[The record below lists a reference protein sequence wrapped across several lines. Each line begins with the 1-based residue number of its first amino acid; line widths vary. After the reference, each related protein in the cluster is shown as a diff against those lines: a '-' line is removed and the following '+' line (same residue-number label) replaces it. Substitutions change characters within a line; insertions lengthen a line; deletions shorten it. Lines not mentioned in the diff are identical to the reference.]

1 MPLDF
6 SFASQVRRIDA
17 MLRSRFPNLRTRIF
31 EVRAHAFVIV
41 FDSELQISDEIS
53 EEFHDSIRFI
63 TVPVT
68 LSNHIPQSYISE
80 LFPLSDEDAT
90 GGMVGLPLRRVDL
103 LNLLASRFPDA
114 GIIHVRDDPETRE
127 ANVVVRSPLDENT
140 EGKLRTF
147 VGSFQL
153 PLSLTIQVEPSSEAV
168 TRPDIDDPMFV
179 WAASLRSG
187 APTYAKQDEIFWF
200 DNIANISRN
209 QFPIHRFPGMQDAAS
224 RCYFDL
230 SLGENH
236 MNLRQALLM
245 YDEIWCSVPLAEEQ
259 SDFLAVQGLTQAD
272 LLEMVSAGR
281 LRILSTQPEERLDVP
296 FLEEA
301 YERNPQAVFGRRTT
315 ASLLLANVA
324 HMAEQSLLNDPALL
338 PGLSE
343 FSRECGPIIGVDP
356 NEILRALLWP
366 MGSRRGS
373 LPGLLDHGSKGG
385 PVNSLS
391 RLISDRVQEE
401 TGLDIVLE
409 AYIYGEPV
417 HIGHA
422 IDATVFG
429 PVDEPTLHYTL
440 KSVLAGYLNLHKNF
454 TATLADSWIR
464 NEQRKSNARETLP
477 AVQVFEFDRYIPIQE
492 IIDDSSLSSTR
503 QQGRSLYARL
513 ANLNDEERA
522 QEIIQ
527 LNARLREISRNKA
540 SRILD
545 VRTLET
551 GAALAFLF
559 ATIPCP
565 PIMGLFDVGSRAAT
579 RLRHN
584 RKVDELMSRLEEI
597 VQSNNSKME
606 LDFLSKIDRVARFKS
621 DHV

>member
-6 SFASQVRRIDA
+6 SFPGQVRRIDA

-31 EVRAHAFVIV
+31 EVRDHAFVIV

-90 GGMVGLPLRRVDL
+90 GGMIGLPLRLADL

-114 GIIHVRDDPETRE
+114 GIKQVSVDSETKE
-127 ANVVVRSPLDENT
+127 AIVVVRSPLDEDT
-140 EGKLRTF
+140 EDQIRTF

-153 PLSLTIQVEPSSEAV
+153 PLSLTIQVEPSSKAV

-179 WAASLRSG
+179 WATSLRSG
-187 APTYAKQDEIFWF
+187 APTYAKQDEVFWF
-200 DNIANISRN
+200 DNIASISRN
-209 QFPIHRFPGMQDAAS
+209 QFPVHRFPGMKDVAS

-230 SLGENH
+230 TLGENH

-245 YDEIWCSVPLAEEQ
+245 YDEIWCSIPLAEEQ

-356 NEILRALLWP
+356 NEMLRALLWP

-373 LPGLLDHGSKGG
+373 LPSLLDHGSN
-385 PVNSLS
+385 PLYS
-391 RLISDRVQEE
+391 
-401 TGLDIVLE
+401 
-409 AYIYGEPV
+409 
-417 HIGHA
+417 
-422 IDATVFG
+422 
-429 PVDEPTLHYTL
+429 
-440 KSVLAGYLNLHKNF
+440 
-454 TATLADSWIR
+454 
-464 NEQRKSNARETLP
+464 ARG
-477 AVQVFEFDRYIPIQE
+477 
-492 IIDDSSLSSTR
+492 DDV
-503 QQGRSLYARL
+503 A
-513 ANLNDEERA
+513 AN
-522 QEIIQ
+522 
-527 LNARLREISRNKA
+527 
-540 SRILD
+540 
-545 VRTLET
+545 
-551 GAALAFLF
+551 
-559 ATIPCP
+559 
-565 PIMGLFDVGSRAAT
+565 
-579 RLRHN
+579 
-584 RKVDELMSRLEEI
+584 
-597 VQSNNSKME
+597 
-606 LDFLSKIDRVARFKS
+606 VA
-621 DHV
+621 

>member
-1 MPLDF
+1 MPFDF
-6 SFASQVRRIDA
+6 SFAGQVRRIDT

-31 EVRAHAFVIV
+31 QVRAHTFLIS
-41 FDSELQISDEIS
+41 FDPELQTSDQISDE
-53 EEFHDSIRFI
+53 FHNSIRFM

-90 GGMVGLPLRRVDL
+90 GRMIGLPLRCVDL

-114 GIIHVRDDPETRE
+114 GIIQVSDDPKVRE
-127 ANVVVRSPLDENT
+127 AIVVVRSPLDEDT
-140 EGKLRTF
+140 EDQLRTF
-147 VGSFQL
+147 FDSFEL
-153 PLSLTIQVEPSSEAV
+153 PLSLTIKVTPSSETV
-168 TRPDIDDPMFV
+168 VLPDIADPMFV
-179 WAASLRSG
+179 WAASLRPG

-200 DNIANISRN
+200 DNITNISRN
-209 QFPIHRFPGMQDAAS
+209 QFPVNRFPGMQDVAT

-245 YDEIWCSVPLAEEQ
+245 YDEIWCSVPLAEKQ
-259 SDFLAVQGLTQAD
+259 DDFLAVQGLTKTD
-272 LLEMVSAGR
+272 LLEMLSAGR
-281 LRILSTQPEERLDVP
+281 LRIVSTQPEERLDVR

-301 YERNPQAVFGRRTT
+301 YERNPQAMFGRRTT

-343 FSRECGPIIGVDP
+343 FSRECGPIIGIGP
-356 NEILRALLWP
+356 IEMLRALLWP
-366 MGSRRGS
+366 IGSRRGS

-391 RLISDRVQEE
+391 RLISDRVQEK
-401 TGLDIVLE
+401 TGLDIALE
-409 AYIYGEPV
+409 AHIYGEPV

-429 PVDEPTLHYTL
+429 PIDEPTLYNKL
-440 KSVLAGYLNLHKNF
+440 KSVLGAYLNLHKNF
-454 TATLADSWIR
+454 TATLVESWIR
-464 NEQRKSNARETLP
+464 NEQGKSNPKETLP
-477 AVQVFEFDRYIPIQE
+477 AIEVFEFNRHIPIRE
-492 IIDDSSLSSTR
+492 IMDDTSFSSTR
-503 QQGRSLYARL
+503 KQGRSLYARL
-513 ANLNDEERA
+513 TNLSEQERA
-522 QEIIQ
+522 QEVIR
-527 LNARLREISRNKA
+527 LNAKLREISRNRTNSIIDLRTMDTSA
-540 SRILD
+540 SL
-545 VRTLET
+545 VSPFM
-551 GAALAFLF
+551 A
-559 ATIPCP
+559 IPYP
-565 PIMGLFDVGSRAAT
+565 SIMGLIDVGGRA
-579 RLRHN
+579 LRKLGTN
-584 RKVDELMSRLEEI
+584 RKIDELMTRLNEKI
-597 VQSNNSKME
+597 LSNNEKME

>member
-1 MPLDF
+1 MPVDF
-6 SFASQVRRIDA
+6 SFAGQVRRIDA
-17 MLRSRFPNLRTRIF
+17 MLRSRFPNLHTRIF
-31 EVRAHAFVIV
+31 EVGIHQFAIV
-41 FDSELQISDEIS
+41 FGSELQTADEIS
-53 EEFHDSIRFI
+53 EEFHSSVRFM

-68 LSNHIPQSYISE
+68 LSNQVPQSYISE
-80 LFPLSDEDAT
+80 LVPLSDEDAT
-90 GGMVGLPLRRVDL
+90 GGMIGLPLRCVDL
-103 LNLLASRFPDA
+103 LNLLASRFPAA
-114 GIIHVRDDPETRE
+114 GIVRVNDDPGVRE
-127 ANVVVRSPLDENT
+127 AIVVVRSPLDEDT
-140 EGKLRTF
+140 EDQLRTF

-153 PLSLTIQVEPSSEAV
+153 PLLLTIKVEPSSEAV

-209 QFPIHRFPGMQDAAS
+209 QFPIHRFPGMKDVAT

-230 SLGENH
+230 SLRENH

-245 YDEIWCSVPLAEEQ
+245 YDEIWCSVPLAEKQ
-259 SDFLAVQGLTQAD
+259 RDFLAVQGLTKAD

-301 YERNPQAVFGRRTT
+301 YERSSHAVFGRRTT
-315 ASLLLANVA
+315 ASLLLADVA
-324 HMAEQSLLNDPALL
+324 HIAEQSLLNDPALL

-343 FSRECGPIIGVDP
+343 FSRECGPIIGADP
-356 NEILRALLWP
+356 NEMLRALLWP

-373 LPGLLDHGSKGG
+373 LLGVLAHGSKGG

-401 TGLDIVLE
+401 TGLDIALE

-429 PVDEPTLHYTL
+429 PNDERTLYYKL
-440 KSVLAGYLNLHKNF
+440 KSVLGGYLNLHKNF
-454 TATLADSWIR
+454 TATLAESWVR
-464 NEQRKSNARETLP
+464 NEQGKSSAKKTLP
-477 AVQVFEFDRYIPIQE
+477 AIQVFDFDRHIPIRE
-492 IIDDSSLSSTR
+492 IIDDTSLSSTR
-503 QQGRSLYARL
+503 KQGRSLYARL
-513 ANLNDEERA
+513 ANLNEEERA
-522 QEIIQ
+522 QEIIR

-540 SRILD
+540 SSIIDLSTLD
-545 VRTLET
+545 TAVSLVS
-551 GAALAFLF
+551 LFMAF
-559 ATIPCP
+559 PYP
-565 PIMGLFDVGSRAAT
+565 SIMGLFDVGSIALT
-579 RLRHN
+579 RLRRN
-584 RKVDELMSRLEEI
+584 RKIDELMSRLEEKI
-597 VQSNNSKME
+597 ESNNSKME
-606 LDFLSKIDRVARFKS
+606 LNFLSKIDRVARFKS